1 MYVMREIFPGVWKR
15 GRNIYTRNSV
25 PGEKIFTKNLI
36 KVNDDEYREWDPKRS
51 KASAAIHNGIK
62 NFPIKKGSKI
72 LYLGIA
78 SGSTASFFSDII
90 GPEGIIY
97 GIEVSERSIRELNP
111 VAEKRGNIVP
121 ILATAR
127 KPEDYNWIE
136 KVDIVYQDVA
146 TGDQSEIIIRNVK
159 AFLKRNGYAMIAIKS
174 RSIDVTKTPEQVYVE
189 EKKKLIKQFEI
200 LDSVKLDPYE
210 KDHLFLVMRVKA

>member
-1 MYVMREIFPGVWKR
+1 MKQIFPGVWKK
-15 GRNIYTRNSV
+15 GKNIYTKNSV
-25 PGEKIFTKNLI
+25 PGEKIFTKNII
-36 KVNDDEYREWDPKRS
+36 KVKDCEYREWDPKRS

-97 GIEVSERSIRELNP
+97 GIEISERSIRELNP
-111 VAEKRGNIVP
+111 IAEKRGNIVP
-121 ILATAR
+121 ILANAR
-127 KPEDYNWIE
+127 KPDDYIWIE

-146 TGDQSEIIIRNVK
+146 TDDQSEILTRNVQT
-159 AFLKRNGYAMIAIKS
+159 FLKPNGYAMIAIKS
-174 RSIDVTKTPEQVYVE
+174 RSIDVTKAPRQIYKR
-189 EKKKLIKQFEI
+189 EKEKLRKHFEI
-200 LDSVKLDPYE
+200 IDNVELDPHE
-210 KDHLFLVMRVKA
+210 KDHLFLIMRFKK